1 MVFLVILVLYSGWL
15 MVNTAEHCTANHT
28 TDHCQKGIQLHELHK
43 KQCLSIC
50 PSLCY
55 QQRLPKAT
63 EILLLQ
69 VVHKSLRSVGGAQAQ
84 RPDKEK
90 PMVPKENLVPRVVG
104 TLKTGAVF
112 LLCVLGCPRSYPN
125 QSAELPKLSA
135 FYLSGRPHSTSE

>member
-1 MVFLVILVLYSGWL
+1 MVFLVILILYSGWL

-55 QQRLPKAT
+55 QQRSPKAT
-63 EILLLQ
+63 EILFLQ

-90 PMVPKENLVPRVVG
+90 PMVPKKISPAHCRDTENRCRISHLCPWLSSVVPQSIRRASK
-104 TLKTGAVF
+104 TLS
-112 LLCVLGCPRSYPN
+112 LLS
-125 QSAELPKLSA
+125 
-135 FYLSGRPHSTSE
+135 FRPPPLH